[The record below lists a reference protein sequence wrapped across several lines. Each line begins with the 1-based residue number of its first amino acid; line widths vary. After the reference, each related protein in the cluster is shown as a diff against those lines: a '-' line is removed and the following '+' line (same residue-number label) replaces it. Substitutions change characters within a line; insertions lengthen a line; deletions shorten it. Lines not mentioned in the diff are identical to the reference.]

1 VVTFTTRDRGQAVY
15 ETTIAMPLFLLGL
28 WGVIWAM
35 KEASLSARVQ
45 LAVRH
50 GGMVSSLSQPYESFS
65 LYSMYA
71 TIDNAAPSAVA
82 TCYAGDA
89 SQLTSGYAPF
99 YQPAAS
105 PAPAPLVSPCA
116 SSVSLITG
124 PETYSAPIILRNDY
138 ASITAAAPVNG
149 YLSDTAL
156 SGLSATTV
164 RAAEN
169 FFRAPD
175 VGTVLSCSELGPAI
189 KASLEG
195 ATDTTTSGT
204 AVASPLPTT
213 VTTSAVIPATTT
225 AACASTT
232 YTAPTAPY

>member
-1 VVTFTTRDRGQAVY
+1 MRGFTTRGRGQALY
-15 ETTIAMPLFLLGL
+15 ETAIAMPLFLLGL
-28 WGVIWAM
+28 WGVIWSM
-35 KEASLSARVQ
+35 KEASLASRVQ

-65 LYSMYA
+65 LYSLYA
-71 TIDNAAPSAVA
+71 TIDDAAPAAVSA
-82 TCYAGDA
+82 CYPGDPT
-89 SQLTSGYAPF
+89 QLTSGYAAF

-105 PAPAPLVSPCA
+105 PAPAPVVSPCA

-124 PETYSAPIILRNDY
+124 PEVYSAPIILRNDY

-149 YLSDTAL
+149 YLAGGTL
-156 SGLSATTV
+156 NGLSATSV
-164 RAAEN
+164 RAAQN

-189 KASLEG
+189 KLSLEG
-195 ATDTTTSGT
+195 ATDTSSP
-204 AVASPLPTT
+204 AVAATPLPMT
-213 VTTSAVIPATTT
+213 VTADPVIPATTT

-232 YTAPTAPY
+232 YAAPTSPY